1 MTPPRRQTV
10 YIIAF
15 VPIMACLIAFVVF
28 L

>member
-28 L
+28 F